1 MEQKISQITKEELR
15 EMSVDE
21 IADLKVEA
29 ENIIENLNN
38 ITDICNEILNS

>member
-1 MEQKISQITKEELR
+1 MEQKISQITKEELK
-15 EMSVDE
+15 EMSIEE

-29 ENIIENLNN
+29 ETLIQHLNN